1 MKKLLLT
8 AGTATLALLFAT
20 QAHAQTG
27 GPALW
32 SGRVPHWWW
41 EAPPPTSQTVVR
53 RKNVPTQR
61 AKVRRAQQR

>member
-20 QAHAQTG
+20 QAHAQH
-27 GPALW
+27 PALW

-41 EAPPPTSQTVVR
+41 EAPPPTSRTVVR